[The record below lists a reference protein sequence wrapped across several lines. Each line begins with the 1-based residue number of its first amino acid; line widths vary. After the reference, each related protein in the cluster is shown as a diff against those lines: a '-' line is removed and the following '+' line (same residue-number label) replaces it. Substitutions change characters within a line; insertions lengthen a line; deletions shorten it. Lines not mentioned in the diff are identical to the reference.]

1 MVRLVSFAFVLLP
14 LAALGY
20 EQHQEPL
27 AAPSHVKTP
36 SKSIAIVGAGSGG
49 LAILKSILDL
59 PEDVREGWEVVLYEQ
74 RRDVGGVWLPDPP
87 GPLPRRG
94 H

>member
-27 AAPSHVKTP
+27 AAPARPSYTGLERVKGCVMS
-36 SKSIAIVGAGSGG
+36 SKIAKEI
-49 LAILKSILDL
+49 
-59 PEDVREGWEVVLYEQ
+59 
-74 RRDVGGVWLPDPP
+74 
-87 GPLPRRG
+87 
-94 H
+94 